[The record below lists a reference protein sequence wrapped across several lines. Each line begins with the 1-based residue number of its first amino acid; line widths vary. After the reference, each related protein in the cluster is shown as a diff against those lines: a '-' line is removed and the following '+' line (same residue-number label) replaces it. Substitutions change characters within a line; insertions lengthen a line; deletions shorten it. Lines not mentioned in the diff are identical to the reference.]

1 MIEGL
6 KPYGEYKE
14 SGHRWLGSVPTH
26 WSVLPN
32 RALFDEV
39 KDRNH
44 PKEEMLSV
52 TITRGIVRQ
61 KALLDG
67 SSKKDSSNLN
77 KGAYKLVQPHD
88 IAYNKMRA
96 WQGALGASTLRGI
109 ISPAYVVMRPRKEA
123 NPWFYHNLYR
133 TPSFAK
139 EAERWSYGI
148 TSDMWSLRPE
158 HFKVIGSPLPP
169 PDEQAAIVRFLDHAN
184 RKIDG
189 FIRAK
194 RKLIGLLNEQKQA
207 IIHRAVTRGLH
218 PDFHPQISQISAV
231 GNSENLRPSA
241 KSADKNLK
249 PSGIPWLGDI
259 PKHWEVMQLRQVLS
273 FGPKNGVSPQAA
285 SGTGVLSFS
294 ISAVRGGRITIEG
307 NEKFVELDSARI
319 AGFRVHKGD
328 ILLVRGNGNAALVGK
343 CGLVDACP
351 ENCVYPDILM
361 KLRPNEKMNAEFMV
375 LAINSSYVTNQ
386 VSTLAKTSNGAFK
399 VSGATVRSISMVVPP
414 YAEQIRLI
422 GEIGAETAT
431 ITTAIARTEREI
443 ALMQEYRTRL
453 TADLVTGKL
462 DVRAAAAK
470 LPEVQSDGAAPSD
483 ASEMSDLSDDLEEP
497 SLEEEP

>member
-6 KPYGEYKE
+6 KPYAEYKE
-14 SGHRWLGSVPTH
+14 SGQKWLGKVPTH
-26 WSVLPN
+26 WSICPN

-61 KALLDG
+61 KELLDG
-67 SSKKDSSNLN
+67 SPKKDSSNLN
-77 KGAYKLVQPHD
+77 KDAYKLVQPND

-96 WQGALGASTLRGI
+96 WQGALGASTFRGI

-158 HFKVIGSPLPP
+158 HFKVIGSVLPP

-207 IIHRAVTRGLH
+207 IIHRAVTRGLN
-218 PDFHPQISQISAV
+218 PDV
-231 GNSENLRPSA
+231 R
-241 KSADKNLK
+241 LK

-259 PKHWEVMQLRQVLS
+259 PEHWEARQVRRATTFVTSGSRGWANFYSDDGLVFIQS
-273 FGPKNGVSPQAA
+273 GNLGRNMALNFSYTQYVRPP
-285 SGTGVLSFS
+285 SGT
-294 ISAVRGGRITIEG
+294 EG
-307 NEKFVELDSARI
+307 ERT
-319 AGFRVHKGD
+319 RVHRDDLLICITGALTGNVVHVD
-328 ILLVRGNGNAALVGK
+328 QDLPGPSFINQHVALVRVTKAIVRPRFLAFALRSEIGQ
-343 CGLVDACP
+343 GQ
-351 ENCVYPDILM
+351 
-361 KLRPNEKMNAEFMV
+361 F
-375 LAINSSYVTNQ
+375 
-386 VSTLAKTSNGAFK
+386 KTSEYGGTKQGLGLGDVKDVFF
-399 VSGATVRSISMVVPP
+399 SLPSMT
-414 YAEQIRLI
+414 EQDAIIAHIDSSL
-422 GEIGAETAT
+422 AVF
-431 ITTAIARTEREI
+431 TTAITRTEREI

-453 TADLVTGKL
+453 TADIVTGKL
-462 DVRAAAAK
+462 DVREAAAK
-470 LPEVQSDGAAPSD
+470 LPEVAAE
-483 ASEMSDLSDDLEEP
+483 ANAETVLEENET
-497 SLEEEP
+497 EEGET

>member
-6 KPYGEYKE
+6 KPYAEYKE
-14 SGHRWLGSVPTH
+14 SGHRWLGSVPNH

-61 KALLDG
+61 KALLEG

-77 KGAYKLVQPHD
+77 KSAYKLVQPHD

-96 WQGALGASTLRGI
+96 WQGALGASTFRGI

-158 HFKVIGSPLPP
+158 HFKVIGSILPP

-218 PDFHPQISQISAV
+218 PDVP
-231 GNSENLRPSA
+231 
-241 KSADKNLK
+241 LK

-259 PKHWEVMQLRQVLS
+259 PKHWGIVRNMALFAHRVEPGIGGLPVLQVSLRSGITAEEFDQ
-273 FGPKNGVSPQAA
+273 FGRPKRLIADATKYKRIHQGDMAYNTMRMWQGAVGVSP
-285 SGTGVLSFS
+285 S
-294 ISAVRGGRITIEG
+294 
-307 NEKFVELDSARI
+307 D
-319 AGFRVHKGD
+319 
-328 ILLVRGNGNAALVGK
+328 
-343 CGLVDACP
+343 GLVSPAYVVLKPRKDTCP
-351 ENCVYPDILM
+351 EFYDFIFHTEVYKQQVNRQSTGIVSDRNRLYWDSFKQM
-361 KLRPNEKMNAEFMV
+361 PN
-375 LAINSSYVTNQ
+375 L
-386 VSTLAKTSNGAFK
+386 TLPPTEQEEIVAFIAK
-399 VSGATVRSISMVVPP
+399 
-414 YAEQIRLI
+414 
-422 GEIGAETAT
+422 ETAPLN
-431 ITTAIARTEREI
+431 TAIARTEREI
-443 ALMQEYRTRL
+443 VLMQEYRTRL

-462 DVRAAAAK
+462 DVREAAAK
-470 LPEVQSDGAAPSD
+470 LPDLPTDTSAAPD
-483 ASEMSDLSDDLEEP
+483 EPLEENEP
-497 SLEEEP
+497 EEIEL

>member
-6 KPYGEYKE
+6 KPYAEYKE
-14 SGHRWLGSVPTH
+14 SGHRWLGSVPNH

-158 HFKVIGSPLPP
+158 HFKVIGSVLPP

-184 RKIDG
+184 QKIDG

-218 PDFHPQISQISAV
+218 PDVP
-231 GNSENLRPSA
+231 
-241 KSADKNLK
+241 LK

-259 PKHWEVMQLRQVLS
+259 PMHWE
-273 FGPKNGVSPQAA
+273 
-285 SGTGVLSFS
+285 
-294 ISAVRGGRITIEG
+294 AVRGRRLFTVRTELARADDVQLSATQSYGVIPQADYEAKIGRRVVKISMHLEKRKHVEKDDFVISMRSFQGGIER
-307 NEKFVELDSARI
+307 AWA
-319 AGFRVHKGD
+319 AG
-328 ILLVRGNGNAALVGK
+328 
-343 CGLVDACP
+343 
-351 ENCVYPDILM
+351 
-361 KLRPNEKMNAEFMV
+361 
-375 LAINSSYVTNQ
+375 AIRSSYVVMKPDPSVD
-386 VSTLAKTSNGAFK
+386 VSFFSYVLKSPGYIRALQATGDFIRDGQDLTYGNFRMVDLPLMPLPEQKEIAAYIESATKALETS
-399 VSGATVRSISMVVPP
+399 
-414 YAEQIRLI
+414 
-422 GEIGAETAT
+422 
-431 ITTAIARTEREI
+431 IARTEREI

-462 DVRAAAAK
+462 DVREAAAH
-470 LPEVQSDGAAPSD
+470 LPSPPIAPAAD
-483 ASEMSDLSDDLEEP
+483 ETVEEIET
-497 SLEEEP
+497 EEIEP